1 VRLTAALAIQKID
14 PDSPA
19 YAPVLL
25 QSLRAG
31 DGPVFIEVGRMGEDA
46 VWAVP
51 TLAKL
56 LSHQKPTIR
65 ALSAQT
71 LGGIGPAASEA
82 KPSLRQSLRDPD
94 PTVRQ
99 RALDALQKIESPNE
113 RSSSTSVP

>member
-1 VRLTAALAIQKID
+1 MIGSPKID
-14 PDSPA
+14 PHSPL
-19 YAPVLL
+19 YAPILL

-46 VWAVP
+46 KWAVP
-51 TLAKL
+51 TLARL

-71 LGGIGPAASEA
+71 LGGIGPVASEA

-94 PTVRQ
+94 PIVRQ
-99 RALDALQKIESPNE
+99 HAQDALRKIESPDE
-113 RSSSTSVP
+113 HGAQ